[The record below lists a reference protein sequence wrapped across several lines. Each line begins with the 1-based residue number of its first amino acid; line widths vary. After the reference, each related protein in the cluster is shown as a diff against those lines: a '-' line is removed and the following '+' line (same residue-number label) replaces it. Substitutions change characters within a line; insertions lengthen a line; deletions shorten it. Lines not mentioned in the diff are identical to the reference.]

1 VTVDPQWPARSRW
14 QFRLHTLFLLVA
26 AIAVWMTYFIN
37 RQRNARLEERL
48 VSMRPLARELQV
60 DDPEAI
66 AVVKLEEHWYGE
78 NRWEIYLPG
87 GDYRVGLATRGIA
100 ETGFPPSATYR
111 SIPSGPQGSRG
122 RHRIALEESKA
133 GDVRRVTVRCDGSKL
148 SVEEPESWYSG
159 TNRASGDSFEVSK
172 QFPHNQP
179 VVLLRRWFIRPD
191 ARSKTPQPSGP
202 TEGIMIW
209 IEPTSRK
216 TKD

>member
-1 VTVDPQWPARSRW
+1 VTVEPPRPARSRW

-66 AVVKLEEHWYGE
+66 AVVKQEEHWYGE
-78 NRWEIYLPG
+78 NQWDLYLPG
-87 GDYRVGLATRGIA
+87 GDYRVGLATRGID
-100 ETGFPPSATYR
+100 ETGFPPSATYS

-122 RHRIALEESKA
+122 RHRIALEDSKI

-148 SVEEPESWYSG
+148 SVDEPESWYSG
-159 TNRASGDSFEVSK
+159 TNTASGDLFEISK
-172 QFPHNQP
+172 QFPPNQP
-179 VVLLRRWFIRPD
+179 VVLLRRRFIRHD
-191 ARSKTPQPSGP
+191 ARSKTLQRSGP
-202 TEGIMIW
+202 TEGVMIW
-209 IEPTSRK
+209 IEPASRK
-216 TKD
+216 TKE